1 MFTLDHLVWVLIVLA
16 LMGLLFF
23 LDHKFKFKFKTATWI
38 IFGIYI
44 AAEVFKIL
52 THMFPASRWAASDF
66 GGEYSALESVSGFSG
81 DEAKYLLPKSLPFQ
95 LCSFMIFFVAYLVFG
110 RDEKRKELIKS
121 FIVVIFIVAGS
132 LAVILATCLDSSNT
146 AHFGDSFKD
155 PQCGPIQYFTY
166 HAGMIWYAIY
176 LIKTKQ
182 VKMGF
187 KPFLTNL
194 CFLAVMFLVGIW
206 ANSILIVYEPNF
218 MFLAAPP
225 AKGLPILNLNHG
237 WHVYM
242 AHYTLIAVLAVFL
255 FELPAMIVEWK
266 KKKEA

>member
-1 MFTLDHLVWVLIVLA
+1 MFTLDHLLWFVIVLSII
-16 LMGLLFF
+16 GLLLF
-23 LDHKFKFKFKTATWI
+23 LDHKLKFNFKTATWI

-52 THMFPASRWAASDF
+52 THMFSASRWASSDF
-66 GGEYSALESVSGFSG
+66 NGTYSALETVSGFDG
-81 DEAKYLLPKSLPFQ
+81 KEAKYLLPKSLPFQ

-110 RDEKRKELIKS
+110 RDEKRKELVKS
-121 FIVVIFIVAGS
+121 FVVVIFIIAGS
-132 LAVILATCLDSSNT
+132 LAVILATCLNKENT

-155 PQCGPIQYFTY
+155 PQCGPIQYFIY

-182 VKMGF
+182 VKMGL
-187 KPFLTNL
+187 KPFITNL
-194 CFLAVMFLVGIW
+194 CFLGFVFLVGIW
-206 ANSILIVYEPNF
+206 ANSFLIVYEPNF

-225 AKGLPILNLNHG
+225 SKGLPLLNLKHG
-237 WHVYM
+237 WHAYL
-242 AHYTLIAVLAVFL
+242 AHYAFIAVLALFL
-255 FELPAMIVEWK
+255 FELPQMINDWK